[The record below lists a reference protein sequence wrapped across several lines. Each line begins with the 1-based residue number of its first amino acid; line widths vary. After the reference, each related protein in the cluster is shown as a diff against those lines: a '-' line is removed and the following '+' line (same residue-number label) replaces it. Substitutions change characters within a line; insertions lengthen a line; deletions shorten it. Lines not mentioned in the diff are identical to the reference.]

1 MSLNITLVSNDTM
14 VLVVIRKLKSLS
26 LSLFGIDI
34 GYGNKL
40 VGLRQGDEIKVR
52 FQEHWVIPQIYFATM
67 LSLLFF
73 LLELLIV
80 H

>member
-1 MSLNITLVSNDTM
+1 M
-14 VLVVIRKLKSLS
+14 S